1 MSLYEM
7 KLAVRSCDC
16 SKAPGPYGYTF
27 IFHKRAW
34 SFFIGDFF
42 HLASRFSRKRILP
55 RRINDAYISLISKE
69 KDAVTFSEFRQISL
83 VNSEGLSVLI
93 ERAEDGGFFTGIS
106 SGHGRTVTHLQYAND
121 IVIFSKDDQD
131 SLLNIKR
138 ILRC

>member
-1 MSLYEM
+1 MLLLFRNSD
-7 KLAVRSCDC
+7 KLA
-16 SKAPGPYGYTF
+16 
-27 IFHKRAW
+27 
-34 SFFIGDFF
+34 
-42 HLASRFSRKRILP
+42 
-55 RRINDAYISLISKE
+55 
-69 KDAVTFSEFRQISL
+69 L

>member
-1 MSLYEM
+1 M
-7 KLAVRSCDC
+7 
-16 SKAPGPYGYTF
+16 KAPGPYGYTF

-106 SGHGRTVTHLQYAND
+106 SGHGRAVTHLQYAND